1 MGLRGL
7 DAAEC
12 LLEQGD
18 KRKIFRWLLVV
29 EAGTRGIGLF
39 LEFRHNEES
48 SNARMA

>member
-1 MGLRGL
+1 
-7 DAAEC
+7 
-12 LLEQGD
+12 
-18 KRKIFRWLLVV
+18 LVV